1 MKYFVQAV
9 ALFWVRL
16 LLLVATAITL
26 MAIPVEHGTYSS
38 PAGSPLVV
46 FHRLEWVVLPLLA
59 FGWFL
64 VWGASRALRRD
75 RDRRAS

>member
-1 MKYFVQAV
+1 VKYFVQRV

-16 LLLVATAITL
+16 VLLVVTAIAL
-26 MAIPVEHGTYSS
+26 MAVEFEHGMHISDV
-38 PAGSPLVV
+38 GSPLVV
-46 FHRLEWVVLPLLA
+46 FHRLEWAVLPLLV

-64 VWGASRALRRD
+64 VWGASRALRQD